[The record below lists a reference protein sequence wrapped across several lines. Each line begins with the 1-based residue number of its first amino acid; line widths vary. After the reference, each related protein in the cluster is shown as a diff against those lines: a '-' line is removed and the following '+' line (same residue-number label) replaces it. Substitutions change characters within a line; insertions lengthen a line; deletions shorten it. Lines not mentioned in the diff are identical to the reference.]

1 MSFEYFPWT
10 KEMHDATHSVCVGQK
25 SAQAGFTQTMLNK
38 TFFTNDI
45 NKGSVLYVLPNAG
58 IASDFSDDKFDKAL
72 ESSPYLKNLYSDTKN
87 KGHKRSG
94 AASLWIRGARS
105 RDGLISIDPQLIV
118 YDEYDRMDKAMVS
131 LAEERITGQ
140 IDWQQWKI
148 STPTIPEVGINEAYL
163 ESTMEHFFFTCPACS
178 RLTELVYPD
187 CLVIT
192 ADDHKDPGISD
203 SHLIC
208 KECHTLLPHT
218 AKREWLSTGSWVP
231 QSSQTTIR
239 GFQINQLYS
248 ATVTPADFATKA
260 LKAKLDPI
268 EETEFHNSKL
278 GDPHVVKGAR
288 ITDQMI
294 NSCKSNYVN
303 MEGKNLDIL
312 TMGIDVGTH
321 LHIVVV
327 TWKLPSTTYDINLDS
342 LAKILVIQKVTDF
355 SELYQKMKNYRVAC
369 CVIDMD
375 PERRMATQF
384 VRAFPKMAFMC
395 HYGNNSSQKEI
406 NLNEDEQRITV
417 DRTSWLDQ
425 TLSRFKAPTTV
436 QLPAD
441 APLEFN
447 EHIKC
452 PVRIYERD
460 KDGNPTA
467 RYVMGQGQDHYAHA
481 FNYAEMA
488 LPIAHKLYYQTPLGD
503 PYFAHRN

>member
-10 KEMHDATHSVCVGQK
+10 KEMHDATHDLCVGQK

-38 TFFTNDI
+38 TFFNVDI
-45 NKGSVLYVLPNAG
+45 KRGSVLYVLPNAG

-72 ESSPYLKNLYSDTKN
+72 ESSLYLKNLFSDTKN
-87 KGHKRSG
+87 KGHKRTG

-105 RDGLISIDPQLIV
+105 RDGLISIDPQLII
-118 YDEYDRMDKAMVS
+118 YDEYDRMEKAMVS

-140 IDWQQWKI
+140 LDWQQWKI
-148 STPTIPEVGINEAYL
+148 STPLIPEVGINEAFL
-163 ESTMEHFFFTCPACS
+163 ESTMEHFFFDCPACG
-178 RLTELVYPD
+178 RATELVYPD

-192 ADDHKDPGISD
+192 GDSHLDPGIKD

-208 KECHTLLPHT
+208 KECKTLLPHQT
-218 AKREWLSTGSWVP
+218 KSEWLSSGSWVSQSP
-231 QSSQTTIR
+231 QATIR

-248 ATVTPADFATKA
+248 STVKPADFAIKS
-260 LKAKLDPI
+260 LKAKLNPI
-268 EETEFHNSKL
+268 DETEFYNSKL

-288 ITDQMI
+288 IDDPMI
-294 NSCKSNYVN
+294 NACKSNYVN
-303 MEGKNLDIL
+303 MEGKKLDIL
-312 TMGIDVGTH
+312 TMGIDVGTY

-327 TWKLPSTTYDINLDS
+327 TWKIPASTYDINMDS

-355 SELYQKMKNYRVAC
+355 SEIDRAMKEYRVAC

-375 PERRMATQF
+375 PERRLATNF

-395 HYGNNSSQKEI
+395 HYGNNSSKKEI
-406 NLNEDEQRITV
+406 TIKEDEQQITV

-425 TLSRFKAPTTV
+425 TLSRFKEPSTV
-436 QLPAD
+436 KIPVD
-441 APLEFN
+441 TPLEFN

-460 KDGNPTA
+460 RDGNPVA
-467 RYVMGQGQDHYAHA
+467 RYVMSQGQDHYAHA
-481 FNYAEMA
+481 FNYAEIA
-488 LPIAHKLYYQTPLGD
+488 LPIAHKMYFQTPLGD
-503 PYFAHRN
+503 PYFAHQN